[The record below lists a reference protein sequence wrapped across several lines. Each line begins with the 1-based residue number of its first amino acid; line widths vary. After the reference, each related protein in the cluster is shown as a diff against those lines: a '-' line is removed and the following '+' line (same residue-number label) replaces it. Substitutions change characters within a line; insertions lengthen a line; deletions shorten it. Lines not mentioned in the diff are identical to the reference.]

1 MGARTQVFIKDV
13 GVYIYSHNGS
23 KTIIQDLRNILVRI
37 EIKNNPEYIAR
48 LILEGLTKNCK
59 SEYGFG
65 ISSMK
70 HGDLDNLVILD
81 YENDKVII
89 EDYIRNKTLI
99 YGTINS
105 FIYEKGGM
113 KNTIVVESTGC
124 QAPYGISEIMMT
136 FPDTKN
142 GLSRAKKF
150 ASMYYNKPV
159 IRMPNGQIYKED

>member
-1 MGARTQVFIKDV
+1 MGARTQIFIKDV

-23 KTIIQDLRNILVRI
+23 KTIIQDLRNILTRI
-37 EIKNNPEYIAR
+37 KIKNNPEYIAR

-89 EDYIRNKTLI
+89 ENYIRNKTI
-99 YGTINS
+99 NYDTINS
-105 FIYEKGGM
+105 FIYEKGSI
-113 KNTIVVESTGC
+113 KNKIVVEGTGC
-124 QAPYGISEIMMT
+124 QSPYGIGEIIIT
-136 FPDTKN
+136 FPDTKT

-150 ASMYYNKPV
+150 VSMYYNNPV